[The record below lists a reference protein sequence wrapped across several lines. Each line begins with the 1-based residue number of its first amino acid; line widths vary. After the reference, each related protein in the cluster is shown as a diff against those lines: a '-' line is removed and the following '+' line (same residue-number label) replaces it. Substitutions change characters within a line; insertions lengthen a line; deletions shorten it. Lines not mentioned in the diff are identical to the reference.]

1 MIGARRWR
9 GSRGLMTGYGVAP
22 IRGKGLAKTR
32 SMKPIRKPSSKPCKS
47 AKGKIERVGQ
57 VDHEV
62 WTAVG
67 DLMNIPVAQSLVRQG
82 KAKDLKEALQL
93 INDHMF

>member
-1 MIGARRWR
+1 
-9 GSRGLMTGYGVAP
+9 
-22 IRGKGLAKTR
+22 
-32 SMKPIRKPSSKPCKS
+32 MKPTCKPSSKPCKS
-47 AKGKIERVGQ
+47 GKGKIERVGQ
-57 VDHEV
+57 VDHEL

-67 DLMNIPVAQSLVRQG
+67 DLMNFPVAQSLVRQG